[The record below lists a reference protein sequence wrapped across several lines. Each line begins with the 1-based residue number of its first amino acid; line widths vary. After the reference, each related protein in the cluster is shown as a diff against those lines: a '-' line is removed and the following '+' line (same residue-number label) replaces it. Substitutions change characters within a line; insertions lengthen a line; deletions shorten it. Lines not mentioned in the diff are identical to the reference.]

1 MQNSIDAAVIKVL
14 LLEPNP
20 IDANMFEE
28 WLSSARS
35 PAFDVQHA
43 PNFEQGLALAHHF
56 DAVLLGMPM
65 IDVENLPRVSRMR
78 DAAPAAPLVVLLG
91 HAKEVA
97 MLEALRLGAQDLL
110 IKGELD
116 EKSLRRRIRFAITRK
131 HDERLRR
138 MLGKGDGE
146 DGLPEEALDIGDA
159 IGSAC
164 LLLQGYAATQ
174 RVRIRVDVPPELP
187 RLNSDRDRLRQILIN
202 LVSNAIQFTP
212 PAGNVTVSATLTGEG
227 EIELCIADTGVG
239 MSKSQLALIGRDGGG
254 PVLDIRESGGRGLPL
269 TEYLVRQHGGRMKGE
284 AEPGE
289 GTKIT
294 AIFPAERIVQGD
306 EPAVD
311 VRETS

>member
-1 MQNSIDAAVIKVL
+1 MQNSIDAAVIRIL
-14 LLEPNP
+14 LIESNP
-20 IDANMFEE
+20 ADARQFEE
-28 WLSSARS
+28 WLCSAKS
-35 PAFDVQHA
+35 PAFEVQRA
-43 PNFEQGLALAHHF
+43 PNFEQGLTAAHYA

-78 DAAPAAPLVVLLG
+78 DAAPAAPLIVLLG

-131 HDERLRR
+131 HDERLRQ
-138 MLGKGDGE
+138 MLGEAGGE
-146 DGLPEEALDIGDA
+146 LPEEALDVGDA

-174 RVRIRVDVPPELP
+174 RVRIRVDVPADLP

-212 PAGNVTVSATLTGEG
+212 AAGNVTVSAALTEEG
-227 EIELCIADTGVG
+227 ELELCIADTGVG
-239 MSKSQLALIGRDGGG
+239 MSKSQLALIGRDGDVA
-254 PVLDIRESGGRGLPL
+254 VLDIREGGGRGLPL

-284 AEPGE
+284 AAPDM

-294 AIFPAERIVQGD
+294 ATFPAERVVQGD
-306 EPAVD
+306 DPVVESAK
-311 VRETS
+311 RAG